1 MRLPYHCARGEG
13 VEAPVNPRFLARFIR
28 MTQNFAGPR
37 RAVVVSAASILREPT
52 AKVRVEYRG
61 K

>member
-1 MRLPYHCARGEG
+1 